1 MDLTQHVSDRI
12 SALNVGESM
21 TISVQELLISR
32 TDFQSIAL
40 FLLKESKKGMFSV
53 CSSQQ
58 SPELQ
63 RTSLTINKN

>member
-1 MDLTQHVSDRI
+1 MDLTQLVSDRI
-12 SALNVGESM
+12 SALNVGESI

-40 FLLKESKKGMFSV
+40 FLLKESKNGMFSIS
-53 CSSQQ
+53 SSQQ
-58 SPELQ
+58 SSGFE

>member
-1 MDLTQHVSDRI
+1 MDLTQLVSDRI
-12 SALNVGESM
+12 SALNVGESI

-40 FLLKESKKGMFSV
+40 FLLKESKNGMFSI
-53 CSSQQ
+53 SSTQQ
-58 SPELQ
+58 SSGLE